1 MEGEMLEAKFR
12 QGENLVRLERSNE
25 AIETLQKVIERRQA
39 SKDWHNEARAIDLIL
54 QTDKKESYCQYMGR
68 LLDIYGSVLC
78 DQGKMKVFK
87 AQAFRFSNASEFF
100 KNAVSKAEL
109 IERPGIASDLKKCF
123 QDLERTKNA
132 WITTNSYC
140 YENMT
145 PPQWRKWILIIY
157 GKVFKAKV

>member
-1 MEGEMLEAKFR
+1 MYEKALNDFENAETYLQRSQGGFMEGEMLEAKFR
-12 QGENLVRLERSNE
+12 QGETLVRLERSNE

-68 LLDIYGSVLC
+68 LLDIYGSVLS
-78 DQGKMKVFK
+78 DEGKMKVFK

-132 WITTNSYC
+132 
-140 YENMT
+140 
-145 PPQWRKWILIIY
+145 
-157 GKVFKAKV
+157 